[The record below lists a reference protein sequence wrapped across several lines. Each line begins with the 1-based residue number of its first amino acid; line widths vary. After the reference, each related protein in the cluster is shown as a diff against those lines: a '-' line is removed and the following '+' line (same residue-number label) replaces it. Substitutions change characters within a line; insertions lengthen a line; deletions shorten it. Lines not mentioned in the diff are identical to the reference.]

1 MVNLFR
7 LPIIKAADRSTQ
19 FLANLKDYNP
29 DAVLM
34 NDVGLHWKNLPM
46 VDSWAERTLTG
57 FPPHKFRFSYNT
69 HEDKQELVQ
78 WGGTGLL
85 TLDQFRT
92 RTYKQM
98 GSDPHNL
105 GWWTWARI
113 QGRHNFFIRIVSAY
127 RPCKNTS
134 NLGSSYQQQLRY
146 FRSRGEFRCPRELFD
161 LQLQHQLQEWM
172 AEGDHIIVGLDLN
185 DDARTCPTTDMLRSL
200 GI

>member
-1 MVNLFR
+1 METTEHHRPTNPNENQDPLQTKQDYFGDWCPEEKPPQHCRILLVTLFR

-34 NDVGLHWKNLPM
+34 NDVGLHWKNIPM
-46 VDSWAERTLTG
+46 ADSWAERTLTG

-105 GWWTWARI
+105 GRWTWA
-113 QGRHNFFIRIVSAY
+113 
-127 RPCKNTS
+127 
-134 NLGSSYQQQLRY
+134 
-146 FRSRGEFRCPRELFD
+146 
-161 LQLQHQLQEWM
+161 
-172 AEGDHIIVGLDLN
+172 
-185 DDARTCPTTDMLRSL
+185 
-200 GI
+200 